1 MAVTKRSYADSYVFS
16 KFPDYEKNIMDFI
29 MSSERI
35 EKESERFSHISE
47 DVKRRQVT
55 AVLHRVM
62 MDDDVVF
69 CIHRKGMPAAFKVFM
84 ARDVK
89 TDRAP
94 KVFIDVTD
102 IVKMKDGFY
111 ECTKIDVLCTY
122 LLSAMTD
129 LSYEREPEKLISSSI
144 LITSST
150 SCFVSLFTYILDYLR
165 VNGFAENK
173 IKIGYLAAMY
183 YQVRILGKERDQTS
197 KNIAIKIAG
206 GQNKD
211 ITAYEFYYNDEHLDN
226 IHVFISYLADTF
238 KLNGLTTD
246 VFLEKW
252 LWLIGK
258 GTQFGLEVF
267 TAFSTILT
275 DAYCGTYINNHKN
288 IERCC
293 GREMVNYVNNL
304 IRICSD
310 CIDRGMRYESFD
322 HRQSMIDKANGNVV
336 LEGLFKDN
344 ESKKAVKAVDA
355 AFATHDIDA
364 IKSSVKAFAKVARS
378 MPPKAVDKRIWIIFQ
393 ACSAET
399 DAYILGTRKDYKP
412 LKTPVCK
419 DLYPIASSATRVKM
433 RDTLQKAV
441 KNISQKLFEEDKTF
455 TKYEKETRA
464 ILKDNENALKIFE

>member
-1 MAVTKRSYADSYVFS
+1 MAVTKKGYAESYVFS

-29 MSSERI
+29 MSSDRI
-35 EKESERFSHISE
+35 EKADERFSHISE

-62 MDDDVVF
+62 MDDSVVF

-89 TDRAP
+89 DDRVP

-102 IVKMKDGFY
+102 IVKLKDGFY
-111 ECTKIDVLCTY
+111 ECTKIDILCTY
-122 LLSAMTD
+122 LLSAMTM
-129 LSYEREPEKLISSSI
+129 LSYDREPEKLVNSSV

-173 IKIGYLAAMY
+173 IKISYLAAMY
-183 YQVRILGKERDQTS
+183 YQMRILGKDRDQTA
-197 KNIAIKIAG
+197 KNIAIKTAG
-206 GQNKD
+206 GQTRD
-211 ITAYEFYYNDEHLDN
+211 ITAYEFYYNDEDFMN
-226 IHVFISYLADTF
+226 IDTFINYLSGTF
-238 KLNGLTTD
+238 KLTGLTTD

-275 DAYCGTYINNHKN
+275 DAYSGTYINNHKN

-310 CIDRGMRYESFD
+310 CIDRGMRYESGSE
-322 HRQSMIDKANGNVV
+322 RQDLIDRHNMSIVQEA
-336 LEGLFKDN
+336 LFKEN
-344 ESKKAVKAVDA
+344 EEKKARKAVDA
-355 AFATHDIDA
+355 ALQTHNQATIVSA
-364 IKSSVKAFAKVARS
+364 VNNYAKLT
-378 MPPKAVDKRIWIIFQ
+378 KNENQLYKIFL
-393 ACSAET
+393 ACVAET
-399 DAYILGTRKDYKP
+399 DSFILGKNKDYKP
-412 LKTPVCK
+412 IITPVCK
-419 DLYPIASSATRVKM
+419 AIYPVTSAPKRAKIEAHLRQVERECTK
-433 RDTLQKAV
+433 
-441 KNISQKLFEEDKTF
+441 KLAENDPTF

-464 ILKDNENALKIFE
+464 IVKDVQNALKIFE